1 MLNQNLTDHTTIFIK
16 PNASEKAD
24 YESKL
29 GLDPV
34 ADKPRVEKE
43 YLPEVGLRD
52 SQRLEEG
59 EERAE
64 LLLEAVSENGR
75 ELGDGRGDFTRV
87 SSEGGEALEHGD
99 ETLVEA

>member
-1 MLNQNLTDHTTIFIK
+1 MLHKNLTNHTIVFIK
-16 PNASEKAD
+16 TKASEKAD
-24 YESKL
+24 DESKL

-52 SQRLEEG
+52 SQGLEEG

-64 LLLEAVSENGR
+64 LLLEAVSEDGR
-75 ELGDGRGDFTRV
+75 ELGDCGSDFTRV